1 MIMKKLTAISKLF
14 PNTKVKKQLYF
25 IYCSAILIPIL
36 FIGFFLI
43 FYTRTLLLNHYQ
55 NQISADNLRV
65 KSILF
70 EVTTSVYNISDELFM
85 DKELQK
91 LLATRYDSKQEAD
104 KSCSNYTKL
113 KNYINRNTYIS
124 SIKLYT
130 NNPTLYKYDS
140 IIQYASIIP
149 VTKELEKNDWYQQ
162 AINSADITWKSLNSL
177 DYWKHI
183 SQELSLIRRIP
194 IISTKEYAVLK
205 ITISN
210 NYLKN
215 RVQNNSLF
223 NTVSVNKDPVF
234 FSTQRNLSGEYLT
247 IPIDYNKSQY
257 QYSGELR
264 YENKKS
270 MANISTLLPY
280 ASKDRIYI
288 STLDFNA
295 FPDVNHIIL
304 LCAATMLLA
313 SALPFLII
321 KQFTNNFSTRIITL
335 RGEMHK
341 VSKGNYKILD
351 NIRGEDELSEVYSDL
366 KVMIHNIQQ
375 MDAQMYEAKIQEQDL
390 KNQQQ
395 KMEFKMLAS
404 QINPHFLYNTLETI
418 RMKALTAGNKEVAN
432 VIKLLG
438 KSMHYVLENTGT
450 SSTTLKKELDYISIY
465 LTIQKLRFSD
475 RVNYTLNVA
484 ENMNL
489 EEYQI
494 LPLLLQPIVEN
505 AILHGLE
512 GTDTNGQIVIN
523 VTTKDDELLLIDIL
537 DNGLGMTREELDNLK
552 NSIHVYNK
560 KSTSSIGLYNINKR
574 IKLFYGEAYGMEIKS
589 TPLEGTLVSLT
600 LPLLNMMEE

>member
-1 MIMKKLTAISKLF
+1 MKKLTFFRKIF
-14 PNTKVKKQLYF
+14 PNTKVKKQLNF
-25 IYCSAILIPIL
+25 IYCSALLIPIL

-55 NQISADNLRV
+55 NQIVADNVRV
-65 KSILF
+65 KSILLD
-70 EVTTSVYNISDELFM
+70 VTTSVYNISDEIFN
-85 DKELQK
+85 DKGLQN
-91 LLATRYDSKQEAD
+91 LLSTRYNSKQEAD
-104 KSCSNYTKL
+104 KSCYNYTKL
-113 KNYINRNTYIS
+113 KDFISRNACIS
-124 SIKLYT
+124 SIKIYT
-130 NNPTLYKYDS
+130 TNPTLYKYDS
-140 IIQYASIIP
+140 IIQYSSIVP
-149 VTKELEKNDWYQQ
+149 VTKEIEKNDWYQR
-162 AINSADITWKSLNSL
+162 AINHADITWKSLNSL
-177 DYWKHI
+177 DYWNHI

-194 IISTKEYAVLK
+194 ILSTNEYAVLK

-215 RVQNNSLF
+215 RVQNNSLLRI
-223 NTVSVNKDPVF
+223 VSVNKDPVF
-234 FSTQRNLSGEYLT
+234 FSTQRNLSGEYAAT
-247 IPIDYNKSQY
+247 PIDYDKRQY
-257 QYSGELR
+257 QYSGELS

-270 MANISTLLPY
+270 IASISTLLPY

-295 FPDVNHIIL
+295 FPDVNRIIL

-321 KQFTNNFSTRIITL
+321 NQFTNKFSTRIITL
-335 RGEMHK
+335 RREMHK
-341 VSKGNYKILD
+341 VSMGNYNIID
-351 NIRGEDELSEVYSDL
+351 NFVGQDELSEVYADL
-366 KVMIHNIQQ
+366 KVMIKSIQQ
-375 MDAQMYEAKIQEQDL
+375 MDAKMYEAKIKEQDL
-390 KNQQQ
+390 INQQQ

-418 RMKALTAGNKEVAN
+418 RMKAHTEGNKEVAN

-438 KSMHYVLENTGT
+438 KSMHYVLENTGS

-475 RVNYTLNVA
+475 RVNYTLNIE

-489 EEYQI
+489 EDYQI

-512 GTDTNGQIVIN
+512 GTDNNGQIVID
-523 VTTKDDELLLIDIL
+523 VKTKENELLLIDIS
-537 DNGLGMTREELDNLK
+537 DNGLGMTEEELYSLT
-552 NSIHVYNK
+552 NSIHTRDK

-589 TPLEGTLVSLT
+589 KPSEGTLVSLT
-600 LPLLNMMEE
+600 LPLHNIMED

>member
-1 MIMKKLTAISKLF
+1 
-14 PNTKVKKQLYF
+14 
-25 IYCSAILIPIL
+25 
-36 FIGFFLI
+36 
-43 FYTRTLLLNHYQ
+43 LNHYQ
-55 NQISADNLRV
+55 NQVVADNLRV

-70 EVTTSVYNISDELFM
+70 EVTTSVYNISDEIFI
-85 DKELQK
+85 DKDLQK
-91 LLATRYDSKQEAD
+91 LLATRYNSKQVAD

-124 SIKLYT
+124 SIKIYT
-130 NNPTLYKYDS
+130 NNPTIYKYDS

-149 VTKELEKNDWYQQ
+149 VTKEIEKNDWYQQ
-162 AINSADITWKSLNSL
+162 AINHADITWKSLNSI

-223 NTVSVNKDPVF
+223 NTVSVNRDPVF

-247 IPIDYNKSQY
+247 LPIDYDKSQY
-257 QYSGELR
+257 QYSGELS

-270 MANISTLLPY
+270 IANISTLLPY

-304 LCAATMLLA
+304 LCAATVLLA

-321 KQFTNNFSTRIITL
+321 NQFTNKLSTRIITL
-335 RGEMHK
+335 RREMHK
-341 VSKGNYKILD
+341 VSKGNYNIID
-351 NIRGEDELSEVYSDL
+351 NIMGEDELSEVYSDL
-366 KVMIHNIQQ
+366 KVMIQSIQQ
-375 MDAQMYEAKIQEQDL
+375 MDANMYEAKIQEQDL

-418 RMKALTAGNKEVAN
+418 RMKALTEGNKEVAN

-465 LTIQKLRFSD
+465 LNIQKLIFRD
-475 RVNYTLNVA
+475 RVNYK
-484 ENMNL
+484 
-489 EEYQI
+489 I
-494 LPLLLQPIVEN
+494 N
-505 AILHGLE
+505 AHE
-512 GTDTNGQIVIN
+512 
-523 VTTKDDELLLIDIL
+523 
-537 DNGLGMTREELDNLK
+537 
-552 NSIHVYNK
+552 NK
-560 KSTSSIGLYNINKR
+560 KL
-574 IKLFYGEAYGMEIKS
+574 
-589 TPLEGTLVSLT
+589 
-600 LPLLNMMEE
+600 